1 MPSYAFCVCVCV
13 TSNNRTNL
21 HVLHIFTMK
30 WEKERACERAR
41 THLQSHKLLL
51 HWMVTIRQVIIH
63 SLPND
68 VLDRLIWHIV
78 CMEWKKKPLRIT
90 IINKKMNNKWTLL
103 ASSMICSMYLSLFS
117 TPFVR
122 PSFDFFVSS
131 TLSVDLHQNYL
142 QFYLIILQTH
152 RLKFGLL
159 STTADRLSILHF
171 EWTRWPWCGLK

>member
-1 MPSYAFCVCVCV
+1 MRKRESLWTRAHTLTITQIVIALNGYNTPG
-13 TSNNRTNL
+13 NNSFSAERRFGHTYLAYSL
-21 HVLHIFTMK
+21 HGM
-30 WEKERACERAR
+30 
-41 THLQSHKLLL
+41 
-51 HWMVTIRQVIIH
+51 
-63 SLPND
+63 
-68 VLDRLIWHIV
+68 
-78 CMEWKKKPLRIT
+78 KKKPLRIT
-90 IINKKMNNKWTLL
+90 IINKKMNNKWTLR

-171 EWTRWPWCGLK
+171 KWTWWPRCGLK